1 MIQQEI
7 WYRFCF
13 SWYNFSHLATQ
24 KIMIPKYIYKS
35 FLILYENNFVLAATW
50 IFLTQDSSLSNISCG
65 QFFSAICE
73 IKYTDHQNLHTWTL
87 DFCKAS
93 TSDILN
99 VLISVFSLTLPV
111 LIWDE
116 KRKLRM
122 PLLKNTSIRWQLLS
136 LLLKTPNYWVFL
148 SLSSNFP
155 DTDVYLLIF

>member
-1 MIQQEI
+1 
-7 WYRFCF
+7 
-13 SWYNFSHLATQ
+13 
-24 KIMIPKYIYKS
+24 MIPKYIYKS

-99 VLISVFSLTLPV
+99 VLISVFSLP
-111 LIWDE
+111 
-116 KRKLRM
+116 
-122 PLLKNTSIRWQLLS
+122 
-136 LLLKTPNYWVFL
+136 FL
-148 SLSSNFP
+148 SWSGMKREN
-155 DTDVYLLIF
+155 